1 MDKKIK
7 NILIVIILAILLFG
21 AGVLFGFVR
30 SVSGRNQDDI
40 KRIEQLNRQLD
51 SITAGFTEYRRQ
63 SDIIYQQFRK
73 DIGELEY
80 QLGIGKEIIRG
91 LREEIGR
98 TQDTLR
104 KLKERNIRLEKIIF
118 GE

>member
-7 NILIVIILAILLFG
+7 DRFIIGIISVLLFG
-21 AGVLFGFVR
+21 TGVLFGFIR
-30 SVSGRNQDDI
+30 GGSGRNQDDI

-51 SITAGFTEYRRQ
+51 SVTAGFTEYRRQ

-73 DIGELEY
+73 DVGELEY

-91 LREEIGR
+91 LREEVGR

>member
-1 MDKKIK
+1 MNEKVKIF
-7 NILIVIILAILLFG
+7 IFYIFISIILFG
-21 AGVLFGFVR
+21 TGLVFGFIG
-30 SVSGRNQDDI
+30 SGTGRNQDDI

-51 SITAGFTEYRRQ
+51 SITTGFTEYRRQ

-73 DIGELEY
+73 DIVELEY